1 MQPIA
6 LQKINSY
13 NIECAQ
19 INWFIIGVKY
29 QSKLVLNLEGFKS
42 GFLILLYNLLM
53 QWFDQLCLHIY
64 LFLWYGFSLNQNFIR
79 TSFACALIL

>member
-53 QWFDQLCLHIY
+53 QWFDQLHLNIY
-64 LFLWYGFSLNQNFIR
+64 LFLWYDPK
-79 TSFACALIL
+79 A